1 MTTSNSTIPTMNQTP
16 NKWYVQGNWF
26 GNVQRPFAMVSLD
39 GGLVLGQQIVYF
51 LEFPNLRQGFVE
63 KVLAW

>member
-1 MTTSNSTIPTMNQTP
+1 MNQTP